1 MSDFGKAKP
10 MPSAKEVA
18 CQQILDLMCFVCQDV
33 PGKLKTVRSKR
44 NFNRVISHEISIL
57 VVFFGSIG
65 IL

>member
-1 MSDFGKAKP
+1 MSDFGKTKP
-10 MPSAKEVA
+10 MSSVKEVA
-18 CQQILDLMCFVCQDV
+18 RQQILDLKCSVCQDV

-57 VVFFGSIG
+57 VVFFGSIV